1 MKDHIDLCLTM
12 GTYNPQMGTIPK
24 CRVQKSDALHKEK
37 NLGVI
42 YLLIYCFFK
51 EEKWMFA
58 RHEPHAKRL
67 YKIET
72 IESYK

>member
-51 EEKWMFA
+51 EEK
-58 RHEPHAKRL
+58 
-67 YKIET
+67 
-72 IESYK
+72 